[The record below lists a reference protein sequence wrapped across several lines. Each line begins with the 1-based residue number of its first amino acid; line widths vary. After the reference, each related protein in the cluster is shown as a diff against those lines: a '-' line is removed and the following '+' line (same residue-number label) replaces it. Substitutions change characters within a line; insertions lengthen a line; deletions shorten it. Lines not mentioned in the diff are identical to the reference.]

1 MTKFVVFCANQAGV
15 DAINIVLHNGHQ
27 VDIVIGLDDQF
38 YNNETASGLID
49 IASFSTA
56 HNIEYHKATS
66 YNLTAQADIDFLSS
80 LDIELIW
87 VAGWQRLLPEW
98 LLAQSKN
105 GALGGHGSPEGITSG
120 RGRSPQNWAL
130 LTGADK
136 FSIALFKLTPGI
148 DDGPVIEEQEFKY
161 NVFDDIQ
168 TSYKKVSICM
178 GSMVSK
184 YLNDKSTD
192 RQAYSQHSEP
202 KYYPQRMVEDGFID
216 WHAGSTEVYNFVRA
230 LSKPYPMARS
240 TQGNDTIKF
249 NRVRPFD
256 EELGA
261 YGEISFIF
269 NDGTFLVNTLD
280 GRVLIDDFE
289 APPHWNP
296 VLNSRL
302 DSVPKV
308 KNLQKVFA
316 RHINKFPDLKISD
329 NLEKFMKQ

>member
-15 DAINIVLHNGHQ
+15 DAMNILLHNGHQ
-27 VDIVIGLDDQF
+27 VDLVIGLDEQYYD
-38 YNNETASGLID
+38 NETASGLID
-49 IASFSTA
+49 IASFSTV
-56 HNIEYHKATS
+56 HNIEYYKATS

-98 LLAQSKN
+98 LLVQSKS

-130 LTGADK
+130 LTGAGK

-168 TSYKKVSICM
+168 TSYKKVSIRM
-178 GSMVSK
+178 GSMVSN
-184 YLNDKSTD
+184 YLKANSNN
-192 RQAYSQHSEP
+192 RQEYSQHSDP
-202 KYYPQRMVEDGFID
+202 KYYPQRKLEDGFID
-216 WHAGSTEVYNFVRA
+216 WNAGNIDVYNFVRA

-240 TQGNDTIKF
+240 MQGNDTIKF

-269 NDGTFLVNTLD
+269 HDGTFLVNTLD
-280 GRVLIDDFE
+280 GRVLIDEFE
-289 APPHWNP
+289 APSHWNP

-302 DSVPKV
+302 DSVSKV
-308 KNLQKVFA
+308 ETLQKVFA
-316 RHINKFPDLKISD
+316 RHINKYPGLKISD
-329 NLEKFMKQ
+329 TLEKFMKQ